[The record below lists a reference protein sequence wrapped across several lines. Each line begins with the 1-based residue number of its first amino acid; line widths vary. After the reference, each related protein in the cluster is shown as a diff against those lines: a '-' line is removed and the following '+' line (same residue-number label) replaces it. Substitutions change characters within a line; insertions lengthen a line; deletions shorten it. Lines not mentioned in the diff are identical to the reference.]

1 MSPRA
6 MFAAF
11 PSAPIAPWT
20 AVLALAA
27 AVALPAHA
35 GTPPPPDWV
44 LAAAHASIPDYPKTT
59 KAVVLDSE
67 EILTVGAD
75 GKGTLHERRVIRIL
89 RPQGRAYATVIIPND
104 RDRKI
109 KFLHVWGIAAD
120 GHPYT
125 LKDKEIVE
133 IGNDEYGIL
142 YNDLQLKIAKAP
154 AADPG
159 AVIAYEYERTTR
171 DYQPEYAWDFQRSIP
186 ALHTAFELILPLDWH
201 YSVASRSESGTAA
214 RKDSGLVATQP
225 APGHYRWH
233 LDSVPGIDLDN
244 VPMTPE
250 FESMAGR
257 LVVRY
262 SREAQPTGD
271 ALWSSIG
278 GWYST
283 LAGPRATVTPEISAK
298 AQELVAGQTDFT
310 AKVQSIADYMQRKV
324 RYVGIEIGIGG
335 LQPHTADDIFR
346 NHYGDC
352 KDKATLLRAMLESVG
367 IHSTWVLVDTRR
379 GYVDP
384 KIPSSFGNHAIAA
397 IELPAGYTNPIL
409 QSVVTGRGGK
419 RYLIFDPTNEWV
431 PLGQIPPYEQG
442 GYGILSDG
450 AQSQLIELPRMA
462 PDADVIDHT
471 ILATLLADGSLDV
484 SVTEKRFGY
493 AAESSR
499 ATFSGGSQQQQH
511 DFVEERLRGDL
522 SGVSIKDVAAAHTTD
537 LSHPLE
543 LNYSFQVSRYAR
555 SAGDLLLVRPRI
567 FGSDSLS
574 LPQEP
579 RVWPIDLGAIQR
591 RTDHIDIAIPAGYVS
606 DELPDPVSLDTDFA
620 SYHSAVTADASTLH
634 YTREY
639 TVKQLELEPSRYE
652 DLRKFTERIAYD
664 EATSAV
670 LKKK

>member
-1 MSPRA
+1 MARW
-6 MFAAF
+6 AA
-11 PSAPIAPWT
+11 A
-20 AVLALAA
+20 LALAVA
-27 AVALPAHA
+27 AASPSHA
-35 GTPPPPDWV
+35 GTPQPPDWV
-44 LAAAHASIPDYPKTT
+44 LTAAHAALPDYPKTT

-67 EILTVGAD
+67 EILTVGSD
-75 GKGTLHERRVIRIL
+75 GQATLHQRRAIKIL
-89 RPQGRAYATVIIPND
+89 RPQGRAYATVIVPND
-104 RDRKI
+104 RDRKL
-109 KFLHVWGIAAD
+109 KSLHVWGIAAD

-125 LKDKEIVE
+125 LSDKEIFE
-133 IGNDEYGIL
+133 TGNQEYGIL
-142 YNDLQLKIAKAP
+142 YNDLHLKIAKAP

-171 DYQPEYAWDFQRSIP
+171 AYQPEYEWDFQDSIP
-186 ALHTAFELILPLDWH
+186 TLHTAFELILPPDWH
-201 YSVASRSESGTAA
+201 YSVASRQ
-214 RKDSGLVATQP
+214 DSGLVATQP
-225 APGHYRWH
+225 APGHYRWQI
-233 LDSVPGIDLDN
+233 DRVPGIDVDD

-250 FESMAGR
+250 FASMAGR
-257 LVVRY
+257 LVVHY
-262 SREAQPTGD
+262 SHDAQPTGD
-271 ALWSSIG
+271 ALWTSIG
-278 GWYST
+278 GWYT
-283 LAGPRATVTPEISAK
+283 NLAGPRATVTPEISAK

-310 AKVQSIADYMQRKV
+310 AKVQSITDYMQRKI

-397 IELPAGYTNPIL
+397 IELPTGYSNPAL
-409 QSVVTGRGGK
+409 QSVVTAKSGK

-462 PDADVIDHT
+462 PDADIIDH
-471 ILATLLADGSLDV
+471 IVSAKLLEDGSLDA
-484 SVTEKRFGY
+484 SVVEKRFGY
-493 AAESSR
+493 AAERSR
-499 ATFSGGSQQQQH
+499 VTFAGGSQQQQH
-511 DFVEERLRGDL
+511 DLVEERLRGDL
-522 SGVSIKDVAAAHTTD
+522 SNVSIKDVAAAHTTD
-537 LSHPLE
+537 LGHPLE

-567 FGSDSLS
+567 FGSDAWS
-574 LPQEP
+574 LPREP

-591 RTDHIDIAIPAGYVS
+591 RTDHIDIALPAGYVA
-606 DELPDPVSLDTDFA
+606 DELPEPVSLDTDFA
-620 SYHSAVTADASTLH
+620 SYHSAVTADASALH

-639 TVKQLELEPSRYE
+639 TVKQLELEPSRYD
-652 DLRKFTERIAYD
+652 DLRKFSERITYD